1 MSLFLNLTLKRSSPL
16 NFSTSKWYLV
26 LNKKRKLSIFVGFS
40 TNLCFALDNMVMVT
54 DIFHFESVYIFF
66 PLNVTWLTIYM
77 SIYAYVNVAVAVAS
91 CTIGFEPVLERDT
104 TAFDRDTLSVFF
116 NFVPQCIGREKNVA
130 FSFNTINDND
140 GALGSIL

>member
-1 MSLFLNLTLKRSSPL
+1 
-16 NFSTSKWYLV
+16 
-26 LNKKRKLSIFVGFS
+26 
-40 TNLCFALDNMVMVT
+40 MVMVT

-66 PLNVTWLTIYM
+66 LLNVTWLTIYM
-77 SIYAYVNVAVAVAS
+77 SIYAYVNAAVAVAS

-130 FSFNTINDND
+130 YSFNTINDND
-140 GALGSIL
+140 GALDSIL